1 MPDGDRV
8 HSGLR
13 SRYQKPYKILCEGA
27 ASSKECAR
35 SLLESLR
42 KDLQDYGKLP
52 LLLAGDIADRFSQ
65 IIGPLEISNQVE
77 WARISSD
84 LEEMAQKV
92 GGPLNAKELMIRA
105 GKSVLNDIRYG
116 REVETNNMQATIY
129 ERFIHEVFESEF
141 KERIPLPLSLEHH
154 AGVSH
159 GVLESRVEAMEP
171 YVDSGIQQFAR
182 AAIQNQSLEK
192 LPLPRRQ
199 LRRDIELN
207 ENLLAS

>member
-1 MPDGDRV
+1 MPDGDWV

-42 KDLQDYGKLP
+42 KDLRDYAKLP
-52 LLLAGDIADRFSQ
+52 LLLARDIADRFSQ

-84 LEEMAQKV
+84 IEEMAQKV

-116 REVETNNMQATIY
+116 REVETNNMQAKIY

-141 KERIPLPLSLEHH
+141 KGRIPLSLEHH

-171 YVDSGIQQFAR
+171 YVDSGIQLFAR
-182 AAIQNQSLEK
+182 AAIQNQSLER

-199 LRRDIELN
+199 FRRDIELN

>member
-27 ASSKECAR
+27 ASSKECAS

-52 LLLAGDIADRFSQ
+52 LLLARDIADRFSQ

-182 AAIQNQSLEK
+182 AAIQNQSLER

-199 LRRDIELN
+199 FRRDIELN